1 MPKLERL
8 IKLARL
14 KRDGKK
20 LTVRELSRAC
30 GVSQRTLY
38 RYLNTLVEVDMP
50 EDLQRRPHRERWDTT
65 SALMQ
70 PDDRSLLL
78 YALEY
83 NALVRYPYFARRFRK
98 IRQLVTAARGEPSQ
112 IELSSLYEFI
122 LVRKPSAGP
131 VSNSFLERFSKACT
145 SSKAVRLR
153 VRGQGRR
160 AMVLWPKAIRIKGKD
175 ILLLMID
182 PDHGRSVEVALSR
195 INQLEICRTGSS
207 NAVRMAMASRRP
219 GRKKG

>member
-8 IKLARL
+8 VKLARL
-14 KRDGKK
+14 KRDDKE
-20 LTVRELSRAC
+20 LTVREMSRAC

-38 RYLNTLVEVDMP
+38 RYLNTLAEMDLP
-50 EDLQRRPHRERWDTT
+50 EDLQRRPHHERRDVT
-65 SALMQ
+65 AAMMQ

-98 IRQLVTAARGEPSQ
+98 IRQLVTATGAEPSQ

-122 LVRKPSAGP
+122 SVRKPSAGP
-131 VSNSFLERFSKACT
+131 VPNSFLERFSKACT
-145 SSKAVRLR
+145 SSRAVRLR

-160 AMVLWPKAIRIKGKD
+160 AMVLWPKAIRIKGED
-175 ILLLMID
+175 ILLLLID
-182 PDHGRSVEVALSR
+182 PDHGRLVEVALSR
-195 INQLEICRTGSS
+195 INQLEICRTGNSK
-207 NAVRMAMASRRP
+207 AVKIAMASRRA